1 MKTSFVI
8 IIMITVGI
16 LGFIIGYSMAPT
28 DVAKV
33 RHAVSQKAVPA
44 SGGEAA
50 SGGYGAESGSSGGY
64 GAAASG
70 GYGAAPAASGGY
82 GAAPAPSGG
91 YGAAPAPVSGGYGA
105 APAPVSGGYGAP
117 PPTGGYGQ

>member
-1 MKTSFVI
+1 MKTSFAV

-28 DVAKV
+28 DVADV
-33 RHAVSQKAVPA
+33 RHSVARQAAPA

-50 SGGYGAESGSSGGY
+50 SGGY

-70 GYGAAPAASGGY
+70 GYGAAPASGGYGAAPASGGY

-91 YGAAPAPVSGGYGA
+91 
-105 APAPVSGGYGAP
+105 
-117 PPTGGYGQ
+117 